1 MNKIITGMLALSMVT
16 SMALAENKM
25 YAGAGASMEV
35 IEDLDNGVA
44 LELKVGMLLDNN
56 FGVEAKLTKS
66 VSLPKDT
73 QEGITI
79 EGDFTTIS
87 LFGTYNY
94 TLTPELKMVPKIGIS
109 NFKTDLK
116 ASSGAENVSA
126 DDSNMNLAYGVDFL
140 YAVTPATSLYVG
152 YTIYNPE
159 FKDETFDASHF
170 SLGLQQNFYLF
181 NHGFYLFI

>member
-16 SMALAENKM
+16 SMALAENKI
-25 YAGAGASMEV
+25 YAGAGAAMEV

-44 LELKVGMLLDNN
+44 LELKVGMVLDNN

-66 VSLPKDT
+66 VVLPEDS
-73 QEGITI
+73 EGGLTF

-94 TLTPELKMVPKIGIS
+94 PLTPELSVVPKIGIS
-109 NFKTDLK
+109 NFMTDIK
-116 ASSGAENVSA
+116 ASYEGESVSD
-126 DDSNMNLAYGVDFL
+126 DDSNMNLAYGIDFL
-140 YAVTPATSLYVG
+140 YSVTPSTSVYAG

-159 FKDETFDASHF
+159 FKSDSFDASHF
-170 SLGLQQNFYLF
+170 ALGIQQNF
-181 NHGFYLFI
+181 

>member
-16 SMALAENKM
+16 SMALAENQM
-25 YAGAGASMEV
+25 YVGAGAAMEV

-44 LELKVGMLLDNN
+44 LELKVGMVLDNN

-66 VSLPKDT
+66 VVSPEDS
-73 QEGITI
+73 EDGITF

-94 TLTPELKMVPKIGIS
+94 ALTPELSMVPKIGVS
-109 NFKTDLK
+109 NFMSDIEG
-116 ASSGAENVSA
+116 SNGVQSVSV
-126 DDSNMNLAYGVDFL
+126 DDSNMNLAYGIDFL
-140 YAVTPATSLYVG
+140 YAVTPSTSLYAG

-159 FKDETFDASHF
+159 FEGDSFDASHF
-170 SLGLQQNFYLF
+170 ALGIQQNF
-181 NHGFYLFI
+181 